1 MNDDIYHKV
10 AGVLDT
16 LPNGFPAT
24 ENGVEIKLLKKVFTP
39 EQAALFCEMRLTFET
54 AEEVAKR
61 TGCPTEGLMEKL
73 VSMAK
78 IDGTGICVHKMARL
92 DKYFFKQNV

>member
-1 MNDDIYHKV
+1 MTDQIYRKV

-24 ENGVEIKLLKKVFTP
+24 ESGVEIKLLKKVFTP

-54 AEEVAKR
+54 AEEVAER
-61 TGCPTEGLMEKL
+61 TGRPFLGAKPTN
-73 VSMAK
+73 
-78 IDGTGICVHKMARL
+78 C
-92 DKYFFKQNV
+92 